1 MRVGASTHFLFCY
14 KFWTLKYL
22 FFFLISI
29 DDVINGKPDAPLDT
43 KALSGITFQ
52 EDHPWCVDDNEL
64 YALHFRTKKL
74 RSVKVPLLFSLYNMS
89 VVINL

>member
-1 MRVGASTHFLFCY
+1 MLQLISCFATSFGPLNIF
-14 KFWTLKYL
+14 

-52 EDHPWCVDDNEL
+52 EDHPGCVDDNEL